1 MFLFITYQVLEVH
14 KEEALL
20 KIAKLEVEVFGL
32 QEQLENEKRFD
43 LALTTGAG
51 RGRPKSGAFVS
62 YVRCL
67 LGTGLLSPLILL
79 SPYTSLSVPITSSY
93 LILLLLWHRMFC

>member
-1 MFLFITYQVLEVH
+1 MEVE

-20 KIAKLEVEVFGL
+20 TIEKLEAEVL
-32 QEQLENEKRFD
+32 RLHEQLEEEESFD

-51 RGRPKSGAFVS
+51 RGRPKSGPFVS

-67 LGTGLLSPLILL
+67 LGTGQLSPHILL
-79 SPYTSLSVPITSSY
+79 TSSP
-93 LILLLLWHRMFC
+93 LLTSRLVSFRP